1 METITKETRTAAPPR
16 RALLLAAKL
25 VVSALLVGWIL
36 HRAGLREVW
45 QACRTADRFFLFLSF
60 CLFPIGWVVS
70 VARWRLLMRALGG
83 ESEYK
88 LLMRSF
94 LVGIFFNNLL
104 PGTMGGDAVRVYQTA
119 RSGLSG
125 ARAVAVIVV
134 DRFLGLTALLLFAA
148 VALAVDASA
157 IKRSPSLP
165 YWIGGGVAVALVSS
179 WLLFTRSSRVAA
191 LFGCLRAVL
200 PERFRGLFD
209 RVHDALFA
217 FQGRYGVLAKGFL
230 LSIGVQA
237 LVVANAIVLTSALHI
252 RVAPINYFFMVPLAL
267 FAMMA
272 PVSIN
277 GVGVR
282 ESVWVFFLVPF
293 GVAASTAVAYAW
305 LDYGMILV
313 QALIGWAVYAFSY
326 RPWKAAAPGTAVAP
340 GTAAAVGTAA
350 AATAAVSEGV
360 IS

>member
-1 METITKETRTAAPPR
+1 MDMEAIANTDARAAQAGATPRR
-16 RALLLAAKL
+16 RALLLALKIA
-25 VVSALLVGWIL
+25 VSVALVGWIL
-36 HRAGLREVW
+36 HRAGLREVGN
-45 QACRTADRFFLFLSF
+45 AFRTADPFFIFLSF
-60 CLFPIGWVVS
+60 CLYPLGWVVS
-70 VARWRLLMRALGG
+70 VARWRLLLKALGG
-83 ESEYK
+83 EAGYG
-88 LLMRSF
+88 LLLRSL

-104 PGTMGGDAVRVYQTA
+104 PGTMGGDAVRVYDTA

-148 VALAVDASA
+148 LALTAEESAVR
-157 IKRSPSLP
+157 RSPSLP
-165 YWIGGGVAVALVSS
+165 YWVGGGVAVALLAS
-179 WLLFTRSSRVAA
+179 WLLFTPSRRVAA
-191 LFGCLRAVL
+191 LAGRLRAAL
-200 PERFRGLFD
+200 PERGWRLFD

-217 FQGRYGVLAKGFL
+217 FQGRYGVLGKGFL
-230 LSIGVQA
+230 LSIAVQS

-252 RVAPINYFFMVPLAL
+252 RVAPVNFFFMVPLAL

-293 GVAASTAVAYAW
+293 GVAASTVVAYAW

-313 QALIGWAVYAFSY
+313 QALIGGAVYAF
-326 RPWKAAAPGTAVAP
+326 RPRNAAAP
-340 GTAAAVGTAA
+340 
-350 AATAAVSEGV
+350 VSEGA

>member
-1 METITKETRTAAPPR
+1 METTTRDAQTAAPPR
-16 RALLLAAKL
+16 RALLIAAKL
-25 VVSALLVGWIL
+25 AVSALLVSWIL
-36 HRAGLREVW
+36 HRAGLGEVW
-45 QACRTADRFFLFLSF
+45 QACRTADPFFLFLSF
-60 CLFPIGWVVS
+60 CLFPLGWLVS

-83 ESEYK
+83 ESDYG
-88 LLMRSF
+88 LVMRSF

-148 VALAVDASA
+148 VALGAEESAVR
-157 IKRSPSLP
+157 RSPSLP
-165 YWIGGGVAVALVSS
+165 YWIGGGVAVALLSS
-179 WLLFTRSSRVAA
+179 WLLFTPSPRVAA
-191 LFGCLRAVL
+191 LLARLRAAV

-209 RVHDALFA
+209 RVFDALFA
-217 FQGRYGVLAKGFL
+217 FQGRYGVLGKGFL

-237 LVVANAIVLTSALHI
+237 LVVANAICLTSALHI

-326 RPWKAAAPGTAVAP
+326 RPWKAG
-340 GTAAAVGTAA
+340 AA
-350 AATAAVSEGV
+350 AAAHAANPTHAGKAAVVSEGAV
-360 IS
+360 S